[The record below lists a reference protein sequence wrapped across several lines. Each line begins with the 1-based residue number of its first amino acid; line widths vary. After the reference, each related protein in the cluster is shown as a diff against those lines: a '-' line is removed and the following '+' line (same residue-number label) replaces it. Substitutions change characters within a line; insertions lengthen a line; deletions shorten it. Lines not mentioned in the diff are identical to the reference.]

1 MTVTV
6 TSRVFSPVLEQVRL
20 TTIEVLTGLTFPALL
35 NFDPTL
41 FDRQGRTRAM
51 IASRARSTLRERL
64 TRPRIERAAQDAIP
78 NLEPELLM
86 DATSPSTAVIT
97 SMRDIV
103 L

>member
-1 MTVTV
+1 
-6 TSRVFSPVLEQVRL
+6 
-20 TTIEVLTGLTFPALL
+20 
-35 NFDPTL
+35 
-41 FDRQGRTRAM
+41 M

-64 TRPRIERAAQDAIP
+64 TRPRIEGTPQDAIP

-86 DATSPSTAVIT
+86 EATSPGTAVIS